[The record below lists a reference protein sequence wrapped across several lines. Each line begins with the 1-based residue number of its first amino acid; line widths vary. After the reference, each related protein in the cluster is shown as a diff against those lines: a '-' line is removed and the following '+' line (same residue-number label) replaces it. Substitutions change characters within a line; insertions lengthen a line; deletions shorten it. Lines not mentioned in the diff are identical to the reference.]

1 MDQSSHYYS
10 GRLSADRLRR
20 CYDIAPPRVRQYLE
34 AELDFVLQKIRRND
48 LVLELGC
55 GYGRILPAL
64 AANARG
70 VVGVDNSISSLLY
83 GRKSLRRM
91 SHCFLV
97 QMDAVRLSF
106 RDHAFDLVVCIQNG
120 ISAFHVNQR
129 ELILESIRVARKGA
143 IILYSSYSERFWK
156 HRLDWFRRQADAG
169 LLGEIDEEKTRD
181 GVIVCRDGFTAST
194 VSRDRFLE
202 LTAGLHVRTNIVEVD
217 ESSLFCEM
225 VCR

>member
-34 AELDFVLQKIRRND
+34 AELGFVLRRIRRHD

-70 VVGVDNSISSLLY
+70 VVGIDSSISSLVY
-83 GRKSLRRM
+83 GLQSLGRLP
-91 SHCFLV
+91 HCYLA

-106 RDHAFDLVVCIQNG
+106 HDHVFDLVVCIQNG

-129 ELILESIRVARKGA
+129 ELIRESLRVAKKGGTV
-143 IILYSSYSERFWK
+143 LFSSYSERFWG
-156 HRLDWFRRQADAG
+156 HRVDWFRRQADAG
-169 LLGEIDEEKTRD
+169 LLGKVDDEKTRD